1 MNYVTQITFM
11 ATNDSN
17 LVFGVLDLA
26 DIQCHTIS
34 AAMIYCCCGMC
45 NNSANKSYLNEI
57 LSGFEEPF

>member
-1 MNYVTQITFM
+1 M

-17 LVFGVLDLA
+17 LVFGVLDLT
-26 DIQCHTIS
+26 DRLIYNVIQFEMPWFIVS
-34 AAMIYCCCGMC
+34 WIMC

>member
-1 MNYVTQITFM
+1 M